1 MNLRGKKMSKYHNKK
16 RNTALLYEFLVRT
29 ISAAL
34 VEGDK
39 KKSSTALRILKK
51 YYKPGTQ
58 LYKEFRLFNALLK
71 TTVSSD
77 SVSSTI
83 INEAR
88 AAASSANLAELDREK
103 SLLIR
108 SINHMIKDDNF
119 YDQPISEYKMYASIQ
134 TLLNEWRKTPGSAD
148 IAALGKYEDQ
158 LRIWLLSEKKSADF
172 SVNDDS
178 PGTSRLLMKVMMK
191 KLNEK
196 YSTSLNS
203 DQKEIIRSYA
213 FSAANDDQTTIK
225 KKLEE
230 IRKDLLN
237 AMDVYS
243 AANPEN
249 AYVIQKLNVA
259 KVQMLSESLDAIDD
273 ASVSRFMLYS
283 SLKQELSGDEG
294 DKQ

>member
-1 MNLRGKKMSKYHNKK
+1 MSKSHNKK

-39 KKSSTALRILKK
+39 KKSATALRILKK

-71 TTVSSD
+71 TTVSTD

-88 AAASSANLAELDREK
+88 AAASSANLTELDREK

-108 SINHMIKDDNF
+108 SINYMLKDDNF
-119 YDQPISEYKMYASIQ
+119 YDQPVAEYKMYATIQ
-134 TLLNEWRKTPGSAD
+134 TLLNEWRKTPGDAD

-158 LRIWLLSEKKSADF
+158 LRTWLITEKKSVDL

-213 FSAANDDQTTIK
+213 FSTANDDQNTIK

-230 IRKDLLN
+230 IRIDLLN
-237 AMDVYS
+237 AVDSYS
-243 AANPEN
+243 VANPEN
-249 AYVIQKLNVA
+249 TYVIQKLNTA
-259 KVQMLSESLDAIDD
+259 KTQMLSESLSNIDD
-273 ASVSRFMLYS
+273 SVVSRFMLYS